1 MSTSRI
7 NNFKYILCD
16 NEDIRRHLKCFYTW
30 TNLLLHTFGVCS
42 CKAKLLLSMTYYGR
56 LYTSRIWCKHISVL
70 SNKSGSQEYAQVFL
84 WLWQIFKCKSN
95 TCRKR
100 VDQFGARMERLIV
113 GFRERLNT
121 SRTCLVICLMN
132 FKAWLCSE
140 LCQNV
145 KCLYVQLC
153 INQYPGQCLHA
164 CAKPLQ
170 CAIVQCVCFWRH
182 RMDFV
187 L

>member
-1 MSTSRI
+1 MDACI
-7 NNFKYILCD
+7 P
-16 NEDIRRHLKCFYTW
+16 HV
-30 TNLLLHTFGVCS
+30 FGVN
-42 CKAKLLLSMTYYGR
+42 TYQY
-56 LYTSRIWCKHISVL
+56 YQVL
-70 SNKSGSQEYAQVFL
+70 L

-113 GFRERLNT
+113 GFRERLNN

-140 LCQNV
+140 LCQNG
-145 KCLYVQLC
+145 KCLYVQFC

-170 CAIVQCVCFWRH
+170 CAIVQCVCYWRH

-187 L
+187 LWYRDMYHVTFRRSSLFCDNNNLKLLWRIQIWTFSLRRIGCVTVSNSPFGKRPMNAVIVISH